1 MVCWPRKSPGVS
13 TAAASTRRS
22 PSSLRAAGSRRGRRW
37 RCTCGSAS
45 RPACRAGSR
54 CTRCACRRGRT
65 SIRNTSVNPEPL
77 TPGAS
82 PGSTANHDPETP
94 GSRPGSV
101 PTDTDRQPGGRRG
114 RMLVESAVVE
124 EMPVWLEVNGEP
136 AVTWMCTP
144 DQLEELATGWL
155 HGEGYIES
163 LDDLVKLRPCAPDLG
178 FWAEVKPERVAAVKG
193 ENRKRVLASG
203 CGAVSTFLAD
213 PHQVAHAPARGEPP
227 APERLRALFKD
238 LFGRGERYNETGGI
252 HAAALTDDER
262 LLFHAEDIGRHNAVD
277 KVVGAA
283 VLARVPITGRGL
295 RVTARIA
302 AALRDILGTASTI
315 AVVGLAPRPARTSHA
330 VARYL
335 QGAGYRIVPVNP
347 GHATILGEQ
356 SYPTLTAAAADQAI
370 DVVDVFRR
378 SKYVGTIV
386 DEAIGVDPPP
396 RLIWLQ
402 VGVVDDAA
410 RARAQAAGIPCV
422 MDRCLMVDHRALG
435 V

>member
-1 MVCWPRKSPGVS
+1 MKR
-13 TAAASTRRS
+13 
-22 PSSLRAAGSRRGRRW
+22 
-37 RCTCGSAS
+37 
-45 RPACRAGSR
+45 
-54 CTRCACRRGRT
+54 
-65 SIRNTSVNPEPL
+65 EPL

-82 PGSTANHDPETP
+82 PGSTTNHDPETP

-101 PTDTDRQPGGRRG
+101 PPTPGSRRG
-114 RMLVESAVVE
+114 RMLADSAVVE
-124 EMPVWLEVNGEP
+124 ELPVWLEVNGEP

-227 APERLRALFKD
+227 AAERLRALFKD

-252 HAAALTDDER
+252 HAAALTDDQR

-283 VLARVPITGRGL
+283 VIARVPIAGRGL
-295 RVTARIA
+295 LVTGRISA
-302 AALRDILGTASTI
+302 E
-315 AVVGLAPRPARTSHA
+315 LA
-330 VARYL
+330 Y
-335 QGAGYRIVPVNP
+335 
-347 GHATILGEQ
+347 
-356 SYPTLTAAAADQAI
+356 
-370 DVVDVFRR
+370 
-378 SKYVGTIV
+378 K
-386 DEAIGVDPPP
+386 
-396 RLIWLQ
+396 
-402 VGVVDDAA
+402 AA
-410 RARAQAAGIPCV
+410 RAGLAWVATPSVPSTLAVTIARRTGIVLVGRAVSGTPHV
-422 MDRCLMVDHRALG
+422 HRPDA
-435 V
+435 